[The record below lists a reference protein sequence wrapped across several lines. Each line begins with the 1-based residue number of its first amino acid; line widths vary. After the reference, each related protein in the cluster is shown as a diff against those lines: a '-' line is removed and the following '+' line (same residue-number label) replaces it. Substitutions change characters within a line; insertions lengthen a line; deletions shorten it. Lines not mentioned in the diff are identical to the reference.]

1 MSSTMA
7 VPTFDLSDYTSCDT
21 SLRATAICT
30 LGEALVDTGFV
41 LVEGHQIDPQ
51 LVRDVYELWQRFFA
65 LDEAAKRRYTGIEGG
80 ARGFTPFGVEHAKDH
95 PTPDLKEFWHVGQEL
110 PPEDPGSRQYPP
122 NVWPSELPEL
132 REATLTLYRELERVA
147 ALMLM
152 ALAEH
157 FALPL
162 QTFSDMM
169 RAGNSILRVLHYPPV
184 PPVPPAPATA
194 QGADPAAGAAP
205 ALRAAPHEDINLIT
219 LLVEATDSGLE
230 LLRRDGTW
238 MPVGALPGQLVV
250 DAGDMLSRVTNEVV
264 PATTHRVVNPPAG
277 ANRDR
282 FSMPFFVHPYPSA
295 DLSVIDR
302 FVSAG
307 RPRRYPP
314 ITAGEF
320 LDERLREIGLKK

>member
-1 MSSTMA
+1 MNPTAA

-21 SLRATAICT
+21 SLRSCAIRT
-30 LGEALVDTGFV
+30 LGEALVDIGFI
-41 LVEGHQIDPQ
+41 LVEGHQIDSR

-65 LDEAAKRRYTGIEGG
+65 LAEGAKRGYTGIEGG

-110 PPEDPGSRQYPP
+110 APDHPLYREYPP

-132 REATLTLYRELERVA
+132 REATLALYRELERVA
-147 ALMLM
+147 WLLLM

-157 FALPL
+157 FDLPRE
-162 QTFSDMM
+162 TFSSMM

-184 PPVPPAPATA
+184 PAAAAPAT
-194 QGADPAAGAAP
+194 GAAGATGAAP

-219 LLVEATDSGLE
+219 LLCEATDSGLE
-230 LLRRDGTW
+230 LLRRDGSW
-238 MPVGALPGQLVV
+238 MPVGAQPGQLVV

-282 FSMPFFVHPYPSA
+282 YSMPFFVHPYPAA
-295 DLSVIDR
+295 DLTVIDR

-307 RPRRYPP
+307 RPSRYPP

-320 LDERLREIGLKK
+320 LDQRLREIGLKR

>member
-1 MSSTMA
+1 MRPTAA
-7 VPTFDLSDYTSCDT
+7 VPTFDLSDFTSCDT
-21 SLRATAICT
+21 SLRSTAIRT

-41 LVEGHQIDPQ
+41 LVEGHQVDPRQ
-51 LVRDVYELWQRFFA
+51 IREAYELWQRFFA
-65 LDEAAKRRYTGIEGG
+65 LDDAAKRRYAGALGS
-80 ARGFTPFGVEHAKDH
+80 ARGYTPFGVEHAKDN

-110 PPEDPGSRQYPP
+110 PADHPLRQQYPP

-132 REATLTLYRELERVA
+132 RETTLALYRELERVA
-147 ALMLM
+147 WLLLT

-157 FALPL
+157 FDLPRE
-162 QTFSDMM
+162 TFADLM
-169 RAGNSILRVLHYPPV
+169 RSGNSILRVLHYPPV
-184 PPVPPAPATA
+184 PPVPPAAGA
-194 QGADPAAGAAP
+194 ADPAAAAAP

-219 LLVEATDSGLE
+219 LLCEATDSGLE

-238 MPVGALPGQLVV
+238 MAIEARPGQLVV

-264 PATTHRVVNPPAG
+264 PATTHRVVNPPAE

-282 FSMPFFVHPYPSA
+282 YSMPFFVHPYPAA

-302 FVSAG
+302 FVSAE
-307 RPRRYPP
+307 RPSRYPP

-320 LDERLREIGLKK
+320 LDQRLREIGVKL